1 MPLPAE
7 ESNLIRLIKSLKQ
20 GEKRYVTQQLSQ
32 HKKENNLLK
41 LYQLI
46 SKAGSIKDADI
57 RKKIKDKKFS
67 SQLSINKHKLYI
79 AILDALQ
86 EFHSK
91 TSPYTQVLSMIHQ
104 AHILYSR
111 GIKKA
116 VEELLVKATAIAQ
129 QYELRGL
136 QLEILNVQQRQQ
148 HADSVQIISEMQELS
163 EQMLEERKLNQLLN
177 QSFTFE
183 TMPGSRLTPDQKNNL
198 KKLSE
203 RALKNDSTSF
213 TASYFRL
220 RICFTYYGI
229 ITDYF
234 NSYEWAL
241 KIIDLFKDSP
251 RMLHL
256 EFWRIQYVES
266 LRNFIPAF
274 NYFGKNELNEFAY
287 QEAKRLDVPEVYKA
301 SILVNILDS
310 YILAGTFLESEKKVN
325 EVQKNILNYT
335 EHLSIYNEITLF
347 FNLAFLNFGMKK
359 YSKALY
365 WLNEIINR
373 PSNSVNNSFATITRI
388 IRLVVFY
395 ELGYTDIENHRRAV
409 QRYISKQD
417 HQYRI
422 DQVLLKCIR
431 KIVGTHDKKKLALI
445 MTETRNELLSLSAN
459 KTESVT
465 LYYFDFVSWCE
476 SKIENR
482 SFAEIL
488 KQKNKDRLKNLY

>member
-1 MPLPAE
+1 MPPPTE

-20 GEKRYVTQQLSQ
+20 GEKRYVTQQLAQ

-46 SKAGSIKDADI
+46 SKATSIKDADI
-57 RKKIKDKKFS
+57 RKKIKDRKFG

-79 AILDALQ
+79 ALLDSLQ

-104 AHILYSR
+104 AHILYSKGLR
-111 GIKKA
+111 KA
-116 VEELLVKATAIAQ
+116 VGELLVKATAIAQ

-148 HADSVQIISEMQELS
+148 HADSIKIVSEIHELS
-163 EQMLEERKLNQLLN
+163 EQMLEERKLNQLFN
-177 QSFTFE
+177 QSITSE
-183 TMPGSRLTPDQKNNL
+183 IMPGSRLTPDQKTNL
-198 KKLSE
+198 KRLGE
-203 RALKNDSTSF
+203 IALKNDGASF
-213 TASYFRL
+213 TANYFRL
-220 RICFTYYGI
+220 RTCFTYYAI
-229 ITDYF
+229 ITDYL

-241 KIIDLFKDSP
+241 KLIGLFKESP
-251 RMLHL
+251 HMLYL

-274 NYFGKNELNEFAY
+274 NYFGKDELNEFVY

-325 EVQKNILNYT
+325 EVQKNISNYT
-335 EHLSIYNEITLF
+335 EHLSPNNEITMF
-347 FNLAFLNFGMKK
+347 FNLALLNFGMKK

-388 IRLVVFY
+388 IRLLIFY
-395 ELGYTDIENHRRAV
+395 ELGYTDIENHLRAV
-409 QRYISKQD
+409 QRYISKQG
-417 HQYRI
+417 HQYQI

-431 KIVGTHDKKKLALI
+431 KIVGIHDKEKLASI
-445 MTETRNELLSLSAN
+445 MTETRNELLSLSVD

-465 LYYFDFVSWCE
+465 LYYFDFISWCE

-488 KQKNKDRLKNLY
+488 QQKNRERLKSL